1 MARPF
6 FVLVV
11 ISLLLSACTQRMIC
25 PAYQSAFIY
34 DKNELRKRF
43 SYFQEDS
50 TPKIF
55 TASKTKYLIAEP
67 MSYRKKIRS
76 MQTVA
81 MTPVNPV
88 VPDSLQIGNDALDEE
103 LAGGEEGEDG
113 VVPGAELD
121 LAARSVIDSTYIED
135 VPIDT
140 SETYADSVYV
150 ISKDK
155 EVRLLKY
162 NFPDSLKY
170 DEATGKYVSETPKY
184 VVQDV
189 RYNVEQDNYMW
200 YLRNNLVLPD
210 VRLSQLQ
217 QSAQK
222 EAEAK
227 AAKGQKKKKG
237 FFGFFKGLFK
247 KKEQAPVDSTEQ
259 MQPKTSDDFDYVE
272 NDSIRQRQQDSIR
285 AAQPEE
291 KKGFLKRKKKKE
303 EAPTEEEITPVDEKP
318 KNKRREKKPK
328 EDDANKPEDDP
339 IVDDEEDETDDA
351 DSF

>member
-6 FVLVV
+6 FVLLF
-11 ISLLLSACTQRMIC
+11 ISLLLGACTQRMIC

-67 MSYRKKIRS
+67 MSYRKKIRT

-88 VPDSLQIGNDALDEE
+88 VPDSLKIGEDALDEE
-103 LAGGEEGEDG
+103 IEGAEEGEDG

-121 LAARSVIDSTYIED
+121 QAARSVIDSIYIED
-135 VPIDT
+135 VPQDT
-140 SETYADSVYV
+140 SQTYADSVYV

-170 DEATGKYVSETPKY
+170 DEATGKYIQETPKY

-189 RYNVEQDNYMW
+189 RFNVEQDNYMW
-200 YLRNNLVLPD
+200 YLRNSLVLPD

-217 QSAQK
+217 QGAQK
-222 EAEAK
+222 EADEK
-227 AAKGQKKKKG
+227 AAKGVKKKKG
-237 FFGFFKGLFK
+237 FLGFFKNLFK
-247 KKEQAPVDSTEQ
+247 KKEAAPVDSTEQ
-259 MQPKTSDDFDYVE
+259 MQPKASDDFDYVE
-272 NDSIRQRQQDSIR
+272 TDSVRQRQLDSIR
-285 AAQPEE
+285 AAQPAE
-291 KKGFLKRKKKKE
+291 KKGLFKKKKKE
-303 EAPTEEEITPVDEKP
+303 QPADEEITPVDEKP
-318 KNKRREKKPK
+318 KNKRREKKPSE
-328 EDDANKPEDDP
+328 EDATRPEDDP
-339 IVDDEEDETDDA
+339 LMDDEETEDTD
-351 DSF
+351 SGF